1 MLTENLKESKDT
13 KKRWEKS
20 ITSEN
25 KTKRIEI
32 REVENGY
39 VVKYSKDFQTD
50 DGWKFESKEYISKEN
65 PIKNMEG
72 FEEAEDSNKKEEVD
86 LLGGIPGNELL

>member
-1 MLTENLKESKDT
+1 MLENTKGSEDT

-20 ITSEN
+20 ITSDN
-25 KTKRIEI
+25 TTKRVEI

-39 VVKYSKDFQTD
+39 IVKYSKDVQTD
-50 DGWKFESKEYISKEN
+50 DGWDFESKEYISKEN

-72 FEEAEDSNKKEEVD
+72 FEEFQDSSKKEETD